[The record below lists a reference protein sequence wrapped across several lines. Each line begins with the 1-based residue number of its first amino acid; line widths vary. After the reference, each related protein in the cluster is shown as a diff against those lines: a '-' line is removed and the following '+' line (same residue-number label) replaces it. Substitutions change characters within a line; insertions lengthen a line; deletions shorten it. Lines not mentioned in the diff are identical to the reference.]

1 MPRPDPWIPSAE
13 QMAQWPAVSGNA
25 INGVGETAVRR
36 PTPVYWFPPD
46 DTPHG
51 PLQRWFLGRLTPK
64 VLAAREVRQRL
75 IDAPLPPLA
84 TTRADRAREAWSA
97 EMKAAARAAG
107 ADDVGIARMQPHWVY
122 EGCVV
127 PERFAILLAVSHD
140 WDALRTAP
148 AEDAAAEVIR
158 QYGRAIHVAKQVAG
172 WLREQG
178 HAATPHGGPLAPPM
192 LLVPAAIAA
201 GLGELGKHGSIINRH
216 LGSNFRLSA
225 VLTDVP
231 LVPDAPDA
239 FGADDFCRLCRAC
252 ADACPPR
259 AITHE
264 QRVVRGETKW
274 YVDFDRCLPFF
285 NEHQGCAVCLAACP
299 WNRPGVAE
307 SLVQKLADRAARR
320 RGAAA

>member
-1 MPRPDPWIPSAE
+1 
-13 QMAQWPAVSGNA
+13 MAQWPAVSGNA
-25 INGVGETAVRR
+25 INGVDEPAVRR

-64 VLAAREVRQRL
+64 VMAAREARQRF
-75 IDAPLPPLA
+75 IDAPMPPLA
-84 TTRADRAREAWSA
+84 TLRLEQSPEGWAAGV
-97 EMKAAARAAG
+97 KAAAIAAG
-107 ADDVGIARMQPHWVY
+107 ADDVGIVRMQPQWVY
-122 EGCVV
+122 EGCEV
-127 PERFAILLAVSHD
+127 PERYAIMLAVAHD
-140 WDALRTAP
+140 WEALRTAP
-148 AEDAAAEVIR
+148 EEDAAAEVIR

-172 WLREQG
+172 WLRERG

-192 LLVPAAIAA
+192 LLVPAALAA
-201 GLGELGKHGSIINRH
+201 GLGELGKHGSIINRR

-231 LVPDAPDA
+231 LVVDTPDA
-239 FGADDFCRLCRAC
+239 FGADDFCRLCRSC
-252 ADACPPR
+252 EDACPPQ
-259 AITHE
+259 AISPE
-264 QRVVRGETKW
+264 KRLVRGETKW

-307 SLVQKLADRAARR
+307 GLVRKLADRAARR
-320 RGAAA
+320 RGDQP